1 MKKVNKLLKKKNV
14 RIIMFMILDVLAL
27 TLCSFLSINLRFD
40 FNNVPSMYLD
50 NIYKYL
56 VIDSIIMLVVF
67 WLCKLY
73 KSMWSYAS
81 ITELVNVVI
90 GCTITL
96 VIEASY
102 KLIFNINMPR
112 SYYLIELLL
121 LYIFVIITRY
131 SYRMARTLKAYY
143 KEYDDYWSWRS
154 WKNAYYRNL

>member
-1 MKKVNKLLKKKNV
+1 
-14 RIIMFMILDVLAL
+14 
-27 TLCSFLSINLRFD
+27 
-40 FNNVPSMYLD
+40 
-50 NIYKYL
+50 
-56 VIDSIIMLVVF
+56 MLVVF

-112 SYYLIELLL
+112 SYYLVELLL
-121 LYIFVIITRY
+121 LYIFVIITIIIY
-131 SYRMARTLKAYY
+131 HQKKMISQII
-143 KEYDDYWSWRS
+143 
-154 WKNAYYRNL
+154 KNIL

>member
-112 SYYLIELLL
+112 SYYLIEKPKL
-121 LYIFVIITRY
+121 
-131 SYRMARTLKAYY
+131 S
-143 KEYDDYWSWRS
+143 E
-154 WKNAYYRNL
+154 